1 MKIIFFGNTDFG
13 IPTLDILK
21 DKRLNTLAIV
31 TNKDK
36 NLSRKKRLAETPIKK
51 WAIANKAELIQQDAL
66 KDKSFI
72 ARLSNFNADFFVV
85 IAYKLLPYEIF
96 SLPKFGTINLHA
108 SLLPLYRGAA
118 PIQRAILNGDK
129 ETGVS
134 TFIID
139 KDIDTGRLIMQ
150 KKILLE
156 NQSYGEMHKKLSI
169 IGAQLMSDSINH
181 IINKK
186 PLISQ
191 KGKVTYAHKINKS
204 EFQINWNKNSTDIL
218 NLIRAFSPS
227 PGAYTYL
234 NNKRVRITAAVKT
247 HLESVSL
254 SAGLI
259 YLKNKCIYI
268 GTKTDPI
275 EVKELQ
281 PEGKKNMNAL
291 SFFNGYVKDSGEMFE
306 SKNR

>member
-1 MKIIFFGNTDFG
+1 MKIIFFGNTHFG
-13 IPTLDILK
+13 IPTLDTLRN
-21 DKRLNTLAIV
+21 DKLNSLIVV

-36 NLSRKKRLAETPIKK
+36 NLSRKKRLEETPIKK
-51 WAIANKAELIQQDAL
+51 WAIANRIELIQQDNL
-66 KDKSFI
+66 KDNSFI
-72 ARLSNFNADFFVV
+72 TRLSSFNADFFIV

-139 KDIDTGRLIMQ
+139 KKIDTGRLIMQ
-150 KKILLE
+150 KKLLLE
-156 NQSYGEMHKKLSI
+156 NESYGEIHEKLSI
-169 IGAQLMSDSINH
+169 IGAKLMRDSISH
-181 IINKK
+181 VINKK
-186 PLISQ
+186 PLIPQ
-191 KGKVTYAHKINKS
+191 DGKITYAHKINKS

-234 NNKRVRITAAVKT
+234 KDKRVRITKAIKTNLNLDALAV
-247 HLESVSL
+247 
-254 SAGLI
+254 GLI
-259 YLKNKCIYI
+259 YMDNKCIYV